1 MKIVL
6 TVLVC
11 IVLACAGALGF
22 IYSGIFDVAAAHPDN
37 PLLAWALSKTSNR
50 SIISRLGSI
59 EVPAT
64 LDHPELI
71 QAGAKLFGTRCV
83 VCHGGPGLPAGE
95 IAQGLNPAPP
105 NLFSAT
111 RQPNAGRY
119 FWFIKNG
126 VKMTAMPAFGKTHSD
141 DDIWA
146 LVAFLRTAPG
156 MSPQDFATKTGRPL
170 PPAAAKPAGG

>member
-6 TVLVC
+6 TVLLC
-11 IVLACAGALGF
+11 IVLACVGALGF
-22 IYSGIFDVAAAHPDN
+22 VYSGIFDVAAAHPDN
-37 PLLAWALSKTSNR
+37 PLLDWALRTTSNR

-59 EVPAT
+59 EVPST
-64 LDHPELI
+64 LDNPELI
-71 QAGAKLFGTRCV
+71 LAGAKLYGTRCV
-83 VCHGGPGLPAGE
+83 VCHGGPGLQPGE
-95 IAQGLNPAPP
+95 IPQGLNPAPP
-105 NLFSAT
+105 NLFRASL
-111 RQPNAGRY
+111 QPRAARY

-156 MSPQDFATKTGRPL
+156 MSSQDFATKTGRPL
-170 PPAAAKPAGG
+170 PPAADKPSGG